1 MTSAEWME
9 LEEISQLKTYRKWPI
24 SLEKGSGAWV
34 EDTDGKRYLDLYG
47 GHCVAFLG
55 HNHPAVVQAVK
66 DQADKLLFYSNAVY
80 SPARARASAALAAL
94 APKGM
99 GNIFFI
105 NSGAEA
111 NETAMKMARK
121 ATGRSGI
128 VAMEGDF
135 HGRSLGALS
144 VTWQAAYRKGHES
157 SFGPVTFVPFG
168 DAEKTCAVI
177 LESKPAAVIIE
188 PIQSTSGM
196 RTAPASFF
204 KAVAGACK
212 EAGSILIMDEVQTGV
227 GRTGAFTYSQVV
239 EIEPDMITLAK
250 SLGGGVPVGAVLISD
265 EVAATVN
272 YGDQGTTFG
281 GAPLAM
287 AAVEATLKALVDE
300 GLTERSVQIYDLF
313 EKGCTERG
321 LSVQGAGCM
330 VGIDFGRPM
339 GAFVTGLRE
348 KGILVGGSTD
358 PNIMRLMPPAVVTGH
373 EIELFFTA
381 LDQVMALAMEV
392 VS

>member
-9 LEEISQLKTYRKWPI
+9 LEDATQLNTYRKWPI
-24 SLEKGSGAWV
+24 SLESGRGAWV
-34 EDTDGKRYLDLYG
+34 VDTDGKRYLDLYG
-47 GHCVAFLG
+47 GHCVVFTG

-111 NETAMKMARK
+111 NETAMKIARK

-144 VTWQAAYRKGHES
+144 VTWQAPYRKGQES

-177 LESKPAAVIIE
+177 RETQPAAVIIE
-188 PIQSTSGM
+188 PIQSTAGM
-196 RTAPASFF
+196 RTAPVSFF
-204 KAVAGACK
+204 RLVAAACK
-212 EAGSILIMDEVQTGV
+212 EA
-227 GRTGAFTYSQVV
+227 
-239 EIEPDMITLAK
+239 
-250 SLGGGVPVGAVLISD
+250 
-265 EVAATVN
+265 
-272 YGDQGTTFG
+272 
-281 GAPLAM
+281 
-287 AAVEATLKALVDE
+287 
-300 GLTERSVQIYDLF
+300 
-313 EKGCTERG
+313 
-321 LSVQGAGCM
+321 
-330 VGIDFGRPM
+330 
-339 GAFVTGLRE
+339 
-348 KGILVGGSTD
+348 
-358 PNIMRLMPPAVVTGH
+358 
-373 EIELFFTA
+373 
-381 LDQVMALAMEV
+381 
-392 VS
+392 